1 MRRTLPLL
9 LAFALAA
16 PNVRAA
22 EDEEDAEEEAPKP
35 KKKSKGDSADDRPD
49 FEGVELTPKR
59 KKKKNVEAPGRSD
72 PADKTA
78 ETKTKKKKAD
88 DDARPEVT
96 KDDDD
101 EEEPAP
107 KAGFPRHRYGYVLGG
122 GFFVAGLAFAY
133 SAQGEGKRA
142 ETIGTAREASQALEN
157 ARASAATAN
166 VIYGVAAVTLAI
178 TLAFELLPRSIAERA
193 SLTFHF

>member
-9 LAFALAA
+9 LSVLLAA
-16 PNVRAA
+16 PMVARA
-22 EDEEDAEEEAPKP
+22 EGDDEEEKP
-35 KKKSKGDSADDRPD
+35 AKKKSTKGDSAEGKPEFDDL
-49 FEGVELTPKR
+49 ELTPKR
-59 KKKKNVEAPGRSD
+59 KKPKGTEKTGKAGK
-72 PADKTA
+72 ADKSDQDVA
-78 ETKTKKKKAD
+78 DKGDKAD
-88 DDARPEVT
+88 KDGEKPEVT
-96 KDDDD
+96 EKDDED
-101 EEEPAP
+101 AKP

-142 ETIGTAREASQALEN
+142 ETIGTAREASQALDN

-178 TLAFELLPRSIAERA
+178 TLVFELLPPRLAEKA